1 MGNWEISKLANWE
14 VGELGREKKVV
25 EGMRIMWGLGDFV
38 ANYAKGGVGGERAGN
53 QEGEAYP
60 SFIVRL

>member
-1 MGNWEISKLANWE
+1 ME
-14 VGELGREKKVV
+14 V
-25 EGMRIMWGLGDFV
+25 MRIMWGLGDFV